1 MDEQIRII
9 VDKTI
14 DIIKRDANING
25 SFRYW
30 IDHFDGRNKV
40 FDHVLSKKDKF
51 DPNKGSLNGYFVTLA
66 KHYILLMYKKDLQ
79 SIETIMQRERRIKE
93 LLGL

>member
-51 DPNKGSLNGYFVTLA
+51 DPNKGSLNGYFTTLA

-79 SIETIMQRERRIKE
+79 SIEIIMERERKIKE
-93 LLGL
+93 LLGI